1 MKSTKY
7 LDIEFK
13 EINKTQDEYIEELVD
28 LLNNPNWKQMKRV
41 NFNSDTG
48 TGKTQMMSKL
58 INKFPDYYFVITTL
72 SKGQLSKQTKDRLT
86 EYCNQ
91 DNFEVY
97 GTQEYKINS
106 KLQADDIIGH
116 IPKGKKCIWLRDEGH
131 IKTNRYDELL
141 ENVCYKV
148 INFSATNEIEGGI
161 NCNFMH
167 TNMLRR
173 VNMFEGYPE
182 DALFK
187 LMEVKELHKNVPNY
201 NPCAIFR
208 LVKTTDKENDETYNR
223 IIQGCK
229 ELNLKWIDI
238 TDDKFDINELCKD
251 DNEYD
256 VIINKF
262 KIVEGIDIKRAHV
275 LFMDNNPG
283 NIKTTI
289 QVIGRCRRNAL
300 LYAYERTGVDIL
312 DPKNEQL
319 LADTRECFVY
329 FNMIGMSSLEQDEY
343 GRLQQAFCNKVSCQA
358 IKVGKT
364 IHVENGQ
371 MQNGLYVIEL
381 EHCTGDYKIVK
392 DKKLG
397 FNIVE
402 PLNNDF
408 YKTRKSEIKPCIYT
422 TLDGEFYKIYNTDLV
437 HFPINDYEAKYDVGT
452 ERVEF
457 FKTHLYYSLD
467 GKRSCRT
474 ELRVDAKLIDYFKMK
489 LPKFNKSTFKKFVN
503 CNYTGKESQLYT
515 QVEFVVYRYVD
526 SLEVLNNLD
535 IKNIEVT
542 DKDVDY
548 LIKRIERSIKRIK
561 VANITEDD
569 IDMILDDYNFNVD
582 KLLESISKAEFILR
596 VQIKESELK
605 KYMTLVQPN
614 SFEGKNLRSGI
625 FPVYESRV
633 SLNLVHM
640 YQNYNKQENDYETAV
655 IGPELMHPA
664 KTKITDEN
672 GKPIVIWIET
682 KGVTSRVGGYNK
694 FNEFINSKYEK
705 ELEQAKEQCFNGEN
719 NFRLDKKCNS
729 MIGYCVEYYSKYLL
743 YGTDY
748 LGYHLDKALQESKTD
763 TINDAI
769 IIRACILK
777 YKEMMTKTFSS
788 TSLGG
793 LIRSASVESLIQ
805 KHNRY
810 FVKLIKDLGTQTAD
824 FAKDILY
831 KDKEITDFID
841 PNLSI
846 DHITGLADYI
856 TEDTILDI
864 KVTNN
869 IGLGYVRQVL
879 AYHYL
884 STKRSD
890 LNIKRVIVYDATSGR
905 HVSIDITPENWK
917 ENQPYGYKE
926 LV

>member
-13 EINKTQDEYIEELVD
+13 EINKTQDEYIDELVD

-116 IPKGKKCIWLRDEGH
+116 IPEGKKCIWLRDEGH
-131 IKTNRYDELL
+131 IKTNRYDKLL
-141 ENVCYKV
+141 ENICYKV
-148 INFSATNEIEGGI
+148 INFSATNEIEGGV

-187 LMEVKELHKNVPNY
+187 LMEVKEIHKDVPNY

-223 IIQGCK
+223 IIQCCK

-422 TLDGEFYKIYNTDLV
+422 TLGDEFYKIYNTDLI

-474 ELRVDAKLIDYFKMK
+474 KLRIDTKLIDYFKMK

-526 SLEVLNNLD
+526 SLEVMNSLD
-535 IKNIEVT
+535 VKNIEVT
-542 DKDVDY
+542 NEDVDY
-548 LIKRIERSIKRIK
+548 LIRRIERSIKRIK
-561 VANITEDD
+561 IANITEDD
-569 IDMILDDYNFNVD
+569 IDMILDDYNFNVE
-582 KLLESISKAEFILR
+582 KLLESISRAEFILR
-596 VQIKESELK
+596 LQIKESELK
-605 KYMTLVQPN
+605 KYMTLVRPN

-625 FPVYESRV
+625 FSIYESRV

-640 YQNYNKQENDYETAV
+640 YRSYSKQENDYETAV

-664 KTKITDEN
+664 KTKMTDEN

-748 LGYHLDKALQESKTD
+748 LGYHLDKALRESKTN

-788 TSLGG
+788 TSLGS
-793 LIRSASVESLIQ
+793 LIRSTSVESLIQ

-810 FVKLIKDLGTQTAD
+810 FVKLIKDLGTQTAN
-824 FAKDILY
+824 FAKSVLY

-869 IGLGYVRQVL
+869 VGLGYVRQVL

-890 LNIKRVIVYDATSGR
+890 LNIKRVIVYDATSNR
-905 HVSIDITPENWK
+905 HVSIDISPKNWK
-917 ENQPYGYKE
+917 ENQPYGYKD
-926 LV
+926 